1 MARYTVQLRKIIESV
16 GEDEV
21 LKWFQDYDLTNYLS
35 ANEIKVITDRG
46 TWSPARLAQKIVDHY
61 YMQEIGLETVGLFK
75 RKVKV
80 AMQEIMEEK
89 LPLIYSA
96 SLEYN
101 PLTNVNYTETYSG
114 TSTNENTS
122 SSDTTATSDS
132 SGLTV
137 NSDTPQGQIN
147 KQDILGG
154 AYASSTS
161 ANEIEDE
168 ANTKSTGESAGQGT
182 QDYTK
187 HFEGN
192 QGISATYQKMIQ
204 QYRENIR
211 AIDREIIEDLRDLFM
226 IIY

>member
-1 MARYTVQLRKIIESV
+1 MARYTVQLRKIIETL

-21 LKWFQDYDLTNYLS
+21 LSWFQDYDLSNYLTFD
-35 ANEIKVITDRG
+35 EIKVITDRG

-61 YMQEIGLETVGLFK
+61 YMQEIGLETVALFK

-80 AMQEIMEEK
+80 AMQEIMEDK

-96 SLEYN
+96 SLKYN

-114 TSTNENTS
+114 TSTSENSS
-122 SSDTTATSDS
+122 SSDSTANSNS

-137 NSDTPQGQIN
+137 NSDTPQGQIS
-147 KQDILGG
+147 KSAILNGN
-154 AYASSTS
+154 YASSTS

-168 ANTKSTGESAGQGT
+168 ATTNSSGESSGSGT

-204 QYRENIR
+204 QYRDNIR
-211 AIDREIIEDLRDLFM
+211 AIDDEIIEDLRSLFM

>member
-1 MARYTVQLRKIIESV
+1 MARYTVQLRKVIESC

-21 LKWFQDYDLTNYLS
+21 LKWFQDYDLSNYLTYE
-35 ANEIKVITDRG
+35 EIKVITDAG
-46 TWSPARLAQKIVDHY
+46 TWSPARLAHKILDHY
-61 YMQEIGLETVGLFK
+61 YMHEIGSETVGLFK
-75 RKVKV
+75 HRAKV

-96 SLEYN
+96 SLKYN
-101 PLTNVNYTETYSG
+101 PLTNVNYTETYTG
-114 TSTNENTS
+114 ENTTSNTS
-122 SSDTTATSDS
+122 SSDTTATSNS

-137 NSDTPQGQIN
+137 NSDTPQGQIS
-147 KQDILGG
+147 KEAILGG
-154 AYASSTS
+154 SYASSTS

-168 ANTKSTGESAGQGT
+168 ANTVSSGESSGSGT
-182 QDYTK
+182 QVYTK

-192 QGISATYQKMIQ
+192 QGISATYQKMVE
-204 QYRENIR
+204 QYRDNIR

>member
-35 ANEIKVITDRG
+35 AKEIQVITDRG

-147 KQDILGG
+147 KQDILDGT
-154 AYASSTS
+154 YASSTS

-168 ANTKSTGESAGQGT
+168 ANTKSTGESAGSGT

-192 QGISATYQKMIQ
+192 QGISATYQMMIQ

>member
-35 ANEIKVITDRG
+35 AEEIRVITDRG

-61 YMQEIGLETVGLFK
+61 YMKEIGLETVGLFK

-114 TSTNENTS
+114 TSTNANTS

-137 NSDTPQGQIN
+137 NSDTPQGQIS
-147 KQDILGG
+147 KQDILEG

-161 ANEIEDE
+161 ANDIEDT
-168 ANTKSTGESAGQGT
+168 ANTQSSGESSGSGT

-192 QGISATYQKMIQ
+192 QGISATYQKMVQ

-211 AIDREIIEDLRDLFM
+211 AIDREIIEDLADLFM

>member
-35 ANEIKVITDRG
+35 AEEIRVITDRG

-61 YMQEIGLETVGLFK
+61 YMKEIGLETVGLFK

-114 TSTNENTS
+114 ASTNTNTS

-137 NSDTPQGQIN
+137 NSDTPQGQIS
-147 KQDILGG
+147 KQDILEG

-161 ANEIEDE
+161 ANEIEDT
-168 ANTKSTGESAGQGT
+168 ANTQSSGESSGSGT

-192 QGISATYQKMIQ
+192 QGISATYQKMVQ
-204 QYRENIR
+204 QYRDNIR
-211 AIDREIIEDLRDLFM
+211 AIDREIIEDLADLFM

>member
-1 MARYTVQLRKIIESV
+1 MARYTVQLRKIIESI

-35 ANEIKVITDRG
+35 ADEIKTITDKG
-46 TWSPARLAQKIVDHY
+46 VWSPARLAQKIVDHY
-61 YMQEIGLETVGLFK
+61 YMREIGLETVGLFK

-80 AMQEIMEEK
+80 AMNEIMEEK

-96 SLEYN
+96 SLQYN

-114 TSTNENTS
+114 ASTNTNTS

-137 NSDTPQGQIN
+137 NSDTPQGKIN
-147 KQDILGG
+147 KQGILEGD
-154 AYASSTS
+154 YASSTS
-161 ANEIEDE
+161 ANEIEDT
-168 ANTKSTGESAGQGT
+168 ANTQSSGESSGSGT

-211 AIDREIIEDLRDLFM
+211 AIDREIIEDLADLFM